1 MRLCFCCV
9 HGFRSASAAVHPNLR
24 AWAAAVAAVVA
35 AARRGAREPQSRT
48 GTARA
53 ATRWYLVPS
62 LSASGAARPSRAGGT
77 AAVGDTAAAAGTAA
91 AGMAEGDTAAAVD
104 MEVVVAATAAAVLQG
119 AATAADVSVVCWSL
133 K

>member
-1 MRLCFCCV
+1 M
-9 HGFRSASAAVHPNLR
+9 
-24 AWAAAVAAVVA
+24 
-35 AARRGAREPQSRT
+35 
-48 GTARA
+48 
-53 ATRWYLVPS
+53 
-62 LSASGAARPSRAGGT
+62 
-77 AAVGDTAAAAGTAA
+77 GDTAAAA